1 MTAWIMATRPATLP
15 AGIAPVLVG
24 SAIAWHDGVFAFL
37 PFVVVLFA
45 VLAIQI
51 GVNFA
56 NDLADALKGADTEAR
71 IGPQRAVASG
81 VITASDMKRG
91 IAVAF
96 GLAAMAGLYLIWYAG
111 WPILVIGVVSV
122 IAALGY
128 TNGPIPYGY
137 YGLGELFVFVF
148 FGLVATVGTRYV
160 FGSPVPASAWAGGV
174 AMGLFAS
181 AILEANNIRDID
193 TDREAGK
200 RTLAVVVGRTWARRL
215 FAATI
220 ASSFLWIIFS
230 VVLGWFPPLAMITL
244 ILAPLGIPLIRTIYT
259 ETEGP
264 PLIGVLKGTAQL
276 QLFVALLLSLALA
289 F

>member
-1 MTAWIMATRPATLP
+1 MEAWIMAARPATLP
-15 AGIAPVLVG
+15 AGIGPVLIG
-24 SAIAWHDGVFAFL
+24 SAIAWHDGVFAFV
-37 PFVVVLFA
+37 PFIVVLFA

-56 NDLADALKGADTEAR
+56 NDFADALKGADTEAR

-81 VITASDMKRG
+81 VITAGDMKRG
-91 IAVAF
+91 IAIAF
-96 GLAAMAGLYLIWYAG
+96 GLAAVAGLYLIWYAG
-111 WPILVIGVVSV
+111 WPIFVIGVVSI

-137 YGLGELFVFVF
+137 FGLGELFVFIF
-148 FGLVATVGTRYV
+148 FGLVATAGTRYV

-174 AMGLFAS
+174 VMGLLAA

-200 RTLAVVVGRTWARRL
+200 RTLAVVVGRRWARRL
-215 FAATI
+215 FAASI
-220 ASSFLWIIFS
+220 AASFLWIIFS
-230 VVLGWFPPLAMITL
+230 IALGWFPPLAMITL
-244 ILAPLGIPLIRTIYT
+244 ILAPLGIPLVRTIYT
-259 ETEGP
+259 DTEGP

>member
-1 MTAWIMATRPATLP
+1 MI
-15 AGIAPVLVG
+15 G

-37 PFVVVLFA
+37 PFLIVLFA
-45 VLAIQI
+45 VLAIQV
-51 GVNFA
+51 GVNYA
-56 NDLADALKGADTEAR
+56 NDLADALRGADSATR

-81 VITASDMKRG
+81 VISVRDMKRG
-91 IAVAF
+91 TAVAF
-96 GLAAMAGLYLIWYAG
+96 GLAGILGLYLIWYAG
-111 WPILVIGVVSV
+111 WPIFVIGVVSV
-122 IAALGY
+122 LAALGY
-128 TNGPIPYGY
+128 TNGPVPYGY

-174 AMGLFAS
+174 VMGLLAS

-220 ASSFLWIIFS
+220 AASFLWIILS
-230 VVLGWFPPLAMITL
+230 SAVGWFPPMAIITL
-244 ILAPLGIPLIRTIYT
+244 VVAPLGIPLVRTIFS

-264 PLIGVLKGTAQL
+264 PLISVLKGTAQL
-276 QLFVALLLSLALA
+276 QLFVALLLSLALV

>member
-1 MTAWIMATRPATLP
+1 MAARPATLP
-15 AGIAPVLVG
+15 AGIAPVLIG

-37 PFVVVLFA
+37 PFLIVLFA
-45 VLAIQI
+45 VLAIQV
-51 GVNFA
+51 GVNYA
-56 NDLADALKGADTEAR
+56 NDLADALRGADSATR

-81 VITASDMKRG
+81 VISVRDMKRG
-91 IAVAF
+91 TAVAF
-96 GLAAMAGLYLIWYAG
+96 GLAGILGLYLIWYAG
-111 WPILVIGVVSV
+111 WPIFVIGVVSV
-122 IAALGY
+122 LAALGY
-128 TNGPIPYGY
+128 TNGPVPYGY

-174 AMGLFAS
+174 VMGLLAS

-220 ASSFLWIIFS
+220 AASFLWIILS
-230 VVLGWFPPLAMITL
+230 SAVGWFPPMAIITL
-244 ILAPLGIPLIRTIYT
+244 VVAPLGIPLVRTIFS

-264 PLIGVLKGTAQL
+264 PLISVLKGTAQL
-276 QLFVALLLSLALA
+276 QLFVALLLSLALV

>member
-1 MTAWIMATRPATLP
+1 MAARPATLP
-15 AGIAPVLVG
+15 AGIGPVLIG
-24 SAIAWHDGVFAFL
+24 SAIAWHDGVFAFV
-37 PFVVVLFA
+37 PFIVVLFA

-56 NDLADALKGADTEAR
+56 NDFADALKGADTEAR

-81 VITASDMKRG
+81 VITAGDMKRG
-91 IAVAF
+91 IAIAF
-96 GLAAMAGLYLIWYAG
+96 GLAAVAGLYLIWYAG
-111 WPILVIGVVSV
+111 WPIFVIGAVSI

-137 YGLGELFVFVF
+137 FGLGELFVFIF
-148 FGLVATVGTRYV
+148 FGLVATAGTRYV

-174 AMGLFAS
+174 VMGLLAA

-200 RTLAVVVGRTWARRL
+200 RTLAVVVGRRWARRL
-215 FAATI
+215 FAASI
-220 ASSFLWIIFS
+220 AASFLWIIFS
-230 VVLGWFPPLAMITL
+230 IALGWFPPLAMITL
-244 ILAPLGIPLIRTIYT
+244 ILAPLGIPLVRTIYT
-259 ETEGP
+259 DTEGP

>member
-1 MTAWIMATRPATLP
+1 
-15 AGIAPVLVG
+15 
-24 SAIAWHDGVFAFL
+24 
-37 PFVVVLFA
+37 
-45 VLAIQI
+45 
-51 GVNFA
+51 
-56 NDLADALKGADTEAR
+56 
-71 IGPQRAVASG
+71 
-81 VITASDMKRG
+81 
-91 IAVAF
+91 
-96 GLAAMAGLYLIWYAG
+96 
-111 WPILVIGVVSV
+111 
-122 IAALGY
+122 
-128 TNGPIPYGY
+128 
-137 YGLGELFVFVF
+137 VF
-148 FGLVATVGTRYV
+148 FGIVATVGTRYV

-174 AMGLFAS
+174 VMGLLAS
-181 AILEANNIRDID
+181 AILEANNTRDID

-220 ASSFLWIIFS
+220 ALSFLWIIFS